1 MPQHVTPDLPAA
13 GVIEPDALAELR
25 GYGARMAPH
34 WAVPVVTVAPPA
46 APVSPSRIRGITV
59 PAASADLVGGMSDY
73 GD

>member
-1 MPQHVTPDLPAA
+1 MPQHVTPAQTAA
-13 GVIEPDALAELR
+13 GAIEPDSLAELR

-34 WAVPVVTVAPPA
+34 WAVPVVTVSPPA
-46 APVSPSRIRGITV
+46 ARVSPSRIRGITV